1 MRNPFVMLVVGLVI
15 GLIIAAGAF
24 IGGMNMG
31 QAQAQEQQNQFFAQ
45 RGFNPNAAG
54 GTGGTGAGG
63 QFGGAGAAGR
73 AGGAGAAGAAGRNA
87 TFGTIKKIDGNTIT
101 LTVPNSDDITVS
113 LPADAT
119 IIKTVTGTV
128 SDLKEG
134 QRLTVMGARSGNNI
148 AATAVQVTDLPAGT
162 NFAGFGGGRNGGARA
177 TPTPGQ

>member
-45 RGFNPNAAG
+45 RGFNPNGAGGTGAAGQFGGAGRTG
-54 GTGGTGAGG
+54 GTGGTGA
-63 QFGGAGAAGR
+63 AGAAG
-73 AGGAGAAGAAGRNA
+73 GAGRNA

-113 LPADAT
+113 LPANPT

-134 QRLTVMGARSGNNI
+134 ERLTVMGTRSGNNV
-148 AATAVQVTDLPAGT
+148 AATAVQVTDLPAGE
-162 NFAGFGGGRNGGARA
+162 NFPGFGGGRNGVSRA

>member
-54 GTGGTGAGG
+54 GTGAGGAGG
-63 QFGGAGAAGR
+63 QFGGAGGT
-73 AGGAGAAGAAGRNA
+73 GGAGRTGGAAGRNA

-101 LTVPNSDDITVS
+101 LTVPNSEDITVS
-113 LPADAT
+113 LPANAT

-134 QRLTVMGARSGNNI
+134 QRLTVMGTRSGNNV
-148 AATAVQVTDLPAGT
+148 AATAIQVTDLPAGE
-162 NFAGFGGGRNGGARA
+162 NFPGFGGGRNGGARA

>member
-1 MRNPFVMLVVGLVI
+1 MRNPFVMLVAGLVI

-45 RGFNPNAAG
+45 RGVNPNAAG
-54 GTGGTGAGG
+54 GTGGAAG

-73 AGGAGAAGAAGRNA
+73 TGAAGGAGRNA

-113 LPADAT
+113 LPANAT

-148 AATAVQVTDLPAGT
+148 AATAVQVTDLPAGV
-162 NFAGFGGGRNGGARA
+162 NVPGFGGGARGGARA

>member
-1 MRNPFVMLVVGLVI
+1 MH
-15 GLIIAAGAF
+15 
-24 IGGMNMG
+24 MG

-54 GTGGTGAGG
+54 GAAGGAAGQFGGTGA
-63 QFGGAGAAGR
+63 AGAAGR
-73 AGGAGAAGAAGRNA
+73 TGAAGAAGRNA

>member
-1 MRNPFVMLVVGLVI
+1 MRNPFVMLVAGLVI

-54 GTGGTGAGG
+54 GAAGGAAGQFGGTGAAGRGG
-63 QFGGAGAAGR
+63 AAGAAG
-73 AGGAGAAGAAGRNA
+73 GAGRNA

-113 LPADAT
+113 LPANAT

-148 AATAVQVTDLPAGT
+148 AATAVQVTDLPNGV
-162 NFAGFGGGRNGGARA
+162 NFPGFGGGARGGARA